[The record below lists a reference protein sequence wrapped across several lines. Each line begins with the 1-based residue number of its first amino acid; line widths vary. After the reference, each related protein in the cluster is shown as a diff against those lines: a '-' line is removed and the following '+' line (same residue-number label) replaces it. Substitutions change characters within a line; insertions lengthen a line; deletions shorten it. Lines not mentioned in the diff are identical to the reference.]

1 MTFTKA
7 LTKETEFLHIIKTSV
22 TDIRFWLFVFFLI
35 RLETIDL
42 PPLDEHAWRQCITLG
57 VAKSYLEVDSNFL
70 EPKTVI
76 CDSREGILAQEFPI
90 LNYII
95 FLLWKLFGIN
105 NWTFRIFNLS
115 VASFGLYYFYRLVS
129 RLFDK
134 YVGFASTIVFGV
146 SVAFM
151 YARKAM
157 PDVFAVSLC
166 IIGIEYG
173 YRYLER
179 KTLKNIL
186 LFTFFLSLGLLSK
199 MPAAVILP
207 FGLFLFSFRKDQIRS
222 NIVLLIGGSTAL
234 TFMILWYFVW
244 VKWAEDAYHF
254 PLFYP
259 TTLKEG
265 YAQLLAMKADF
276 ILRFYPIAL
285 TGNISFFSCILGLLA
300 AIYIKNTKILAIF
313 GLSIL
318 ILVFFMLKTGG
329 VFAGHTYY
337 IIPFVPAMSL
347 LAGYGIALLK
357 KYQWFFYTFLLLLST
372 EAIVKHKSDFFIPSE
387 DKKYL
392 RLVEISDKCIP
403 AKSRI
408 LVNGGNGQP
417 RMMYFAN
424 RRGWTVDDRMKDTS
438 WVNGESTVGL
448 HYMIIDKSKW
458 QDSISYKVLYDD
470 PDYRV
475 YKVINDE

>member
-1 MTFTKA
+1 MKPGFLFT
-7 LTKETEFLHIIKTSV
+7 LRGII
-22 TDIRFWLFVFFLI
+22 TDIRFWVFVFFLI

-57 VAKSYLEVDSNFL
+57 VAKSYLQVDPNFL

-76 CDSREGILAQEFPI
+76 CDSREGILAQEFPL

-95 FLLWKLFGIN
+95 FLLWKFFGVN
-105 NWTFRIFNLS
+105 NWSFRIFNLL
-115 VASFGLYYFYRLVS
+115 VASIGLYYFYLIVS

-134 YVGFASTIVFGV
+134 YVGFGSTVAFAV

-166 IIGIEYG
+166 IIGVEYG
-173 YRYLER
+173 YRYLES
-179 KTLKNIL
+179 KNIKHI
-186 LFTFFLSLGLLSK
+186 LFYTLFLSLGLLSK
-199 MPAAVILP
+199 MPAAIILP
-207 FGLFLFSFRKDQIRS
+207 FGIFLFSFKKENLKD
-222 NIVLLIGGSTAL
+222 NLMLFTGGLLSVI
-234 TFMILWYFVW
+234 FMGLWYFVW
-244 VKWAEDAYHF
+244 VKWAEDRYQF

-259 TTLKEG
+259 TGLKEG
-265 YAQLLAMKADF
+265 YEQLVAMKADL

-285 TGNISFFSCILGLLA
+285 TGNISFYFCLIGLIA
-300 AIYIKNTKILAIF
+300 AIFSKNIKILTI
-313 GLSIL
+313 LTSSIL
-318 ILVFFMLKTGG
+318 ILIFFMLKTGG

-347 LAGYGIALLK
+347 LVGYGVALFK
-357 KYQWFFYTFLLLLST
+357 KNIWVIYTILFFLSS
-372 EAIVKHKSDFFIPSE
+372 EAIIKHKSDFFIPSE

-392 RLVEISDKCIP
+392 KLSNISDQYIP
-403 AKSRI
+403 LNSRI

-438 WVNGESTVGL
+438 WINSESTVGL
-448 HYMIIDKSKW
+448 HYMIIDKAKW
-458 QDSISYKVLYDD
+458 QDTIPYRVIFDD
-470 PDYRV
+470 QDYRV
-475 YKVINDE
+475 YKVIKD